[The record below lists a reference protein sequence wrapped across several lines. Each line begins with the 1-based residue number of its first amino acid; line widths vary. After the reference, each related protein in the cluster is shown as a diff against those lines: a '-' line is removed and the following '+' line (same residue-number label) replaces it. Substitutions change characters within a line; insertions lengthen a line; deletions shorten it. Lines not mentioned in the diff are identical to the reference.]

1 MFHRGSTHEAVHR
14 CVDDIVQVIRAD
26 PSNPI
31 VWPVGTDEYFFP
43 AGTVNVVDCQDQ
55 LLDLRNRDHSFP
67 IEFVTNVY
75 WRCRCIFN
83 DREKPWATVEYWID
97 SSGMFPCNVRLPFV
111 SSCLCSADH
120 DAVFCFKA
128 SHGIFH
134 LKAKC
139 NTQEVTMFS
148 FTPNCTSRHRTS
160 IWLRN
165 VAVAKHA
172 GHPAN
177 SLSCANST

>member
-1 MFHRGSTHEAVHR
+1 MFHRFSKHEAVHR
-14 CVDDIVQVIRAD
+14 CVDDSVQVIRVD

-43 AGTVNVVDCQDQ
+43 AGTVNVMDCQDQ

-111 SSCLCSADH
+111 YSCLCSPDH
-120 DAVFCFKA
+120 DAMFCFESIS
-128 SHGIFH
+128 SH
-134 LKAKC
+134 LPPES
-139 NTQEVTMFS
+139 EV
-148 FTPNCTSRHRTS
+148 
-160 IWLRN
+160 
-165 VAVAKHA
+165 KHA
-172 GHPAN
+172 RSDHVLFHSRLHFKAQDEHLAEKC
-177 SLSCANST
+177 SSRKAHRASSQ